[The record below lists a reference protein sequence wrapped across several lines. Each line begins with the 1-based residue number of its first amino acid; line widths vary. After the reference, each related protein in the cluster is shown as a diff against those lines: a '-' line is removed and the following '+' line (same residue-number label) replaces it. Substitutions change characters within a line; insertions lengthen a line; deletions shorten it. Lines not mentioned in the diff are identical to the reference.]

1 MYFIYYN
8 TVILVQDTQT
18 MEQVYIQADNTAKN
32 QEVSWSSQWAMES
45 TTYFLYINLIN
56 YNQSWAGE
64 NMVRYVNA

>member
-56 YNQSWAGE
+56 YNQS
-64 NMVRYVNA
+64 